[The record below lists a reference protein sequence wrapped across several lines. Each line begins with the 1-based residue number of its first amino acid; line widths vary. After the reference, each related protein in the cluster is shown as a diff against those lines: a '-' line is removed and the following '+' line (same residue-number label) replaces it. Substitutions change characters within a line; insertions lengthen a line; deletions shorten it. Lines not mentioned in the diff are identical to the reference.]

1 MSRPVNVLLVDDDV
15 WLLEHYTDLLS
26 AAGHQVI
33 SAKNAVVAIDLID
46 KQAPDVIVLDVLLP
60 GATGFSLLHELQ
72 SYDDTATVPVII
84 CSGLTDDLSLDDLA
98 PYGVRRLL
106 DKTTMTPD
114 DLLAA
119 VRSVTL

>member
-26 AAGHQVI
+26 AAGYQVI